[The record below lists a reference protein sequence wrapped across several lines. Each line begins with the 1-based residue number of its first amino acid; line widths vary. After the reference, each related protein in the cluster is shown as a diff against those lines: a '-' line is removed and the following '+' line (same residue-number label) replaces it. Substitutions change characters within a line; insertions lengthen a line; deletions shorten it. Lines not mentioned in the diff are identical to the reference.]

1 MSNNKTK
8 ERANKD
14 LGLTELDYNNFKK
27 ILEYFVAHLEHIVN
41 SETGK
46 RKENLSQKLTDL
58 LTGRDFVVSGDYNTK
73 SLQNIISEW
82 SLFPMGRISITIGGN
97 PKGDYATKR
106 SYLQWKDT
114 GLNINAEWDDDKRK
128 IVSLRA
134 SCYTDE
140 KSNCLEFKVEELCL
154 FNDDTEDSY
163 EKIQKFLDNYARS
176 KVDLSLNEIIA
187 ILVNNKNLILT
198 GAPGTGKTFLAEQM
212 ANKLTNNVS
221 SRWTKVQFHPSYD
234 YTDFVEGIRPKKEG
248 NTIGFEYKQGTF
260 MEFCAKAALDNDEG
274 SKWVFIIDEINRGE
288 LNKIFGE
295 LFSCIEAG
303 YRGDTHR
310 IATQYQNIA
319 SDKITIDG
327 QEIDNPFKNGFYVPG
342 NVYII
347 GTMNDIDRSVESIDF
362 ALRRRFCWREIGW
375 DYSLHGMTKKID
387 FSCRAK
393 VIQHLSDLNEK
404 IANTE
409 GLGDSFCLGGAY
421 IKDIRVKSVDDLPQA
436 LRNVWRDKISLVI
449 KEYLRGQV
457 ENLDGAV
464 SEFGEVFLSTK
475 KE

>member
-1 MSNNKTK
+1 MSNNKTI
-8 ERANKD
+8 EWTNN
-14 LGLTELDYNNFKK
+14 LGLTEQDYYNFKK
-27 ILEYFVAHLEHIVN
+27 ILEYFVAHLEHVVN

-46 RKENLSQKLTDL
+46 RKENLSDKLKDL
-58 LTGRDFVVSGDYNTK
+58 LNGRDFVVSGDYNTK
-73 SLQNIISEW
+73 RLQNIISEW

-114 GLNINAEWDDDKRK
+114 GLNINAEWDGEKKK
-128 IVSLRA
+128 IVLLKA

-140 KSNCLEFKVEELCL
+140 KSECPGFKVEDLSL
-154 FNDDTEDSY
+154 FKADTDESRQ
-163 EKIQKFLDNYARS
+163 KIKDFLDKYAQS

-187 ILVNNKNLILT
+187 ILEKNKNLILT

-212 ANKLTNNVS
+212 ANKLTNDS
-221 SRWTKVQFHPSYD
+221 SKWTKVQFHPSYD

-260 MEFCAKAALDNDEG
+260 MEFCAKAALDNESS

-303 YRGDTHR
+303 YRGVTHS

-319 SDKITIDG
+319 SDKISIDG
-327 QEIDNPFKNGFYVPG
+327 KINDNPFKDGFYVPEK
-342 NVYII
+342 VYII

-375 DYSLHGMTKKID
+375 EYSLYGMTEKID
-387 FSCRAK
+387 ISCRAK

-421 IKDIRVKSVDDLPQA
+421 IKDIQAKSEDDLPHA
-436 LRNVWRDKISLVI
+436 LRNVWHDKISLVI